1 MTHAI
6 TDFAWYLDIT
16 PNKMFSLCDYPFPG
30 KDSLPFREHHSRQL
44 RTKEV
49 VLYDKEA
56 TEKSVV
62 DR

>member
-6 TDFAWYLDIT
+6 TDFAWYIDIT
-16 PNKMFSLCDYPFPG
+16 PNKMFSLCDYPIPG
-30 KDSLPFREHHSRQL
+30 KDGLILREQHGRQL
-44 RTKEV
+44 EMKEV